1 MWLCHKGEPDYRWAM
16 TETVVAHPTDPLGA
30 HALNSAEGLDPVA
43 PAYAHVVR
51 IATLLNALPIAI
63 GATVL
68 DLMLVREAGGPSG
81 LLTVAAWLLGA
92 IAVVTIPSRRAQRWG
107 FKIGDGQ
114 LRVARGWLFRTDTIV
129 PFVRVQHIDVG
140 QGPVERW
147 FGLSHLV
154 VHTSG
159 THNSTVTLPGLH
171 ADLAAAMRETIRRH
185 IQTDFA

>member
-1 MWLCHKGEPDYRWAM
+1 M
-16 TETVVAHPTDPLGA
+16 TDIAAAHPTDPFDPD
-30 HALNSAEGLDPVA
+30 ALNASEGLDPVD
-43 PAYAHVVR
+43 PAYAHVLR
-51 IATLLNALPIAI
+51 ITTAMNLVPIAI
-63 GATVL
+63 GASVFDAL
-68 DLMLVREAGGPSG
+68 LIRHLEGPYG
-81 LLTVAAWLLGA
+81 LITLFAWFIA
-92 IAVVTIPSRRAQRWG
+92 IFVVVSFPARRMQRWG
-107 FKIGDGQ
+107 YKIGEGQ

>member
-1 MWLCHKGEPDYRWAM
+1 MVTAFAWLFA
-16 TETVVAHPTDPLGA
+16 
-30 HALNSAEGLDPVA
+30 
-43 PAYAHVVR
+43 
-51 IATLLNALPIAI
+51 IIAI
-63 GATVL
+63 V
-68 DLMLVREAGGPSG
+68 SF
-81 LLTVAAWLLGA
+81 
-92 IAVVTIPSRRAQRWG
+92 PSRRVSRWG
-107 FKIGDGQ
+107 FKIGEGQ

-159 THNSTVTLPGLH
+159 THNSTVTLPGLR

>member
-1 MWLCHKGEPDYRWAM
+1 M
-16 TETVVAHPTDPLGA
+16 TDTPAHPTDPFA
-30 HALNSAEGLDPVA
+30 PDALNAAEGLDPLD
-43 PAYAHVVR
+43 PAYAHVLRV
-51 IATLLNALPIAI
+51 ATLLNMVPLAI
-63 GATVL
+63 GASVF
-68 DLMLVREAGGPSG
+68 DYFVMPQIGGPYG
-81 LLTVAAWLLGA
+81 LVTAFAWLFA
-92 IAVVTIPSRRAQRWG
+92 IIAIVSFPSRRVSRWG
-107 FKIGDGQ
+107 FKIGEGQ

-159 THNSTVTLPGLH
+159 THNSTVTLPGLR

>member
-1 MWLCHKGEPDYRWAM
+1 M
-16 TETVVAHPTDPLGA
+16 TDTQAAPTDPFA
-30 HALNSAEGLDPVA
+30 HDALNAVEGLDPVD
-43 PAYAHVVR
+43 PAYAQVVR
-51 IATLLNALPIAI
+51 ITTALNLIPLAI
-63 GATVL
+63 GASVA
-68 DLMLVREAGGPSG
+68 DWLVMPQIEGPYG
-81 LLTVAAWLLGA
+81 LLTTAAWLFAILG
-92 IAVVTIPSRRAQRWG
+92 VVTLPARRVARWG
-107 FKIGDGQ
+107 YRIGEGQ

-140 QGPVERW
+140 QGPVERM

-171 ADLAAAMRETIRRH
+171 SDLAAAMRETIRRH

>member
-1 MWLCHKGEPDYRWAM
+1 M
-16 TETVVAHPTDPLGA
+16 TDHPAPPTDPFA
-30 HALNSAEGLDPVA
+30 PDALNAAEGLDPVD
-43 PAYAHVVR
+43 PAYGHVLR
-51 IATLLNALPIAI
+51 IATALNMIPLAI
-63 GATVL
+63 GASVL
-68 DLMLVREAGGPSG
+68 DYFVMPAIGGPYG
-81 LLTVAAWLLGA
+81 LVTALAWLLAILA
-92 IAVVTIPSRRAQRWG
+92 IATFPSRRVARWG
-107 FKIGDGQ
+107 FKIGEGQ

-140 QGPVERW
+140 QGPIERW

>member
-1 MWLCHKGEPDYRWAM
+1 MTDTTAVHPIDPFEP
-16 TETVVAHPTDPLGA
+16 GA
-30 HALNSAEGLDPVA
+30 INAAEGLDPVD
-43 PAYAHVVR
+43 PAFAKVLRVV
-51 IATLLNALPIAI
+51 TLLNMAPLAIAASVFDFLLIRHLEGPYGLITAGAWLIAI
-63 GATVL
+63 IV
-68 DLMLVREAGGPSG
+68 
-81 LLTVAAWLLGA
+81 
-92 IAVVTIPSRRAQRWG
+92 IVTFPSRRVSRWG
-107 FKIGDGQ
+107 FKMGADQ

-140 QGPVERW
+140 QGPIERW
-147 FGLSHLV
+147 FGLSHLI

>member
-1 MWLCHKGEPDYRWAM
+1 M
-16 TETVVAHPTDPLGA
+16 TDHPAPPTDPFA
-30 HALNSAEGLDPVA
+30 PDALNAAEGLDPVD
-43 PAYAHVVR
+43 PAYGHVLR
-51 IATLLNALPIAI
+51 IATALNMMPLAI
-63 GATVL
+63 GASVL
-68 DLMLVREAGGPSG
+68 DYFVMPAIGGPYG
-81 LLTVAAWLLGA
+81 LVTALAWVLAVLAVATFPA
-92 IAVVTIPSRRAQRWG
+92 RRVARWG
-107 FKIGDGQ
+107 FKIGEGQ

-140 QGPVERW
+140 QGPIERW

>member
-1 MWLCHKGEPDYRWAM
+1 M
-16 TETVVAHPTDPLGA
+16 TDTAAAPTDPFA
-30 HALNSAEGLDPVA
+30 PDALNASEGLDPVD
-43 PAYAHVVR
+43 PAYGHVLR
-51 IATLLNALPIAI
+51 ITTALNMLPLAI
-63 GATVL
+63 GATVF
-68 DLMLVREAGGPSG
+68 DLLVMPQIGGPTG
-81 LLTVAAWLLGA
+81 LVSVAAWLFAA
-92 IAVVTIPSRRAQRWG
+92 IAIVTFPARRVSRWG
-107 FKIGDGQ
+107 YKIGEGQ

>member
-1 MWLCHKGEPDYRWAM
+1 M
-16 TETVVAHPTDPLGA
+16 TDTVAAHPIDPFDP
-30 HALNSAEGLDPVA
+30 HALNAAEGLDSVD
-43 PAYAHVVR
+43 PAYTHVLRVT
-51 IATLLNALPIAI
+51 TLFNMLPIAI
-63 GATVL
+63 GATLL
-68 DLMLVREAGGPSG
+68 DLFVVREVGGPYG
-81 LLTVAAWLLGA
+81 LLSVLAWLLGA
-92 IAVVTIPSRRAQRWG
+92 IAFVTFPARRAQRWG
-107 FKIGDGQ
+107 FKIGEGQ

-171 ADLAAAMRETIRRH
+171 ADLAAAMRETIRRQ

>member
-1 MWLCHKGEPDYRWAM
+1 M
-16 TETVVAHPTDPLGA
+16 TDTAAAHPTDPFEPGA
-30 HALNSAEGLDPVA
+30 INAAEGLNPVDPAFAGVLR
-43 PAYAHVVR
+43 VV
-51 IATLLNALPIAI
+51 TLLNALPLAI
-63 GATVL
+63 GASVFDYLLIRHVEGPYGLITVL
-68 DLMLVREAGGPSG
+68 
-81 LLTVAAWLLGA
+81 AWLIAA
-92 IAVVTIPSRRAQRWG
+92 ILVATFPQRRAARWG
-107 FKIGDGQ
+107 FRMGADQ
-114 LRVARGWLFRTDTIV
+114 LRVARGWLFRVDTVV

-147 FGLSHLV
+147 FGLSHLI